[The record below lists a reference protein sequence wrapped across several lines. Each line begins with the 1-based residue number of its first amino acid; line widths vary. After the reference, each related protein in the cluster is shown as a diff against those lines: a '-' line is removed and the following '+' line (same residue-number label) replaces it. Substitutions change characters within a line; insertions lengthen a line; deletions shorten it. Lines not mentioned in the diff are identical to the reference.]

1 MKFMTPNVN
10 RALIFQGGGSLG
22 AYEAG
27 AYKAINEDLSAY
39 FRTEGRENEPIF
51 HIVSGTSIGA
61 INATLLV
68 SYVKENKT
76 WEGSSER
83 LVDFWKYLSTQPS
96 VENIPY
102 FTSYWDSW
110 RKLDRR
116 IASGESARRY
126 FSTKEFI
133 LKGVPNVFVPKTPLP
148 DHRFFDP
155 SNTWY
160 IYDNRPLKESLEKFV
175 KFPISTSFEN
185 NEPRLLLVAVDVQTL
200 TPVVFDSYE
209 KKDGTRKSEY
219 GRYGRLKSGSFEKD
233 HENAEGFEHVIR
245 YDDGIIADFVLA
257 SCSVPV
263 NYDYT
268 RLNVESRVLV
278 GEGQD
283 DNEDTGDNTR
293 PSSSSSST
301 STSTTTT
308 TTTNGNSSLRSF
320 RDGGLL
326 ANTPLRQTVLAHR
339 EYWYKVRKME
349 ENIPR
354 LRYGIINLHPAKQDY
369 LPSDYDG
376 VVDRKNDIIFHD
388 RTEFDENV
396 AVLLS
401 DFIRLAKTLIKL
413 AEANGVSKE
422 VLQKTLQEETRAVY
436 LATGKHLRYDEL
448 IKANVDVDFVVR
460 LARKNDSHTISNK
473 TFDFSKTTIQQLIQD
488 GYQET
493 KEQMKEVLARIRREL
508 SGG

>member
-1 MKFMTPNVN
+1 MRFMKPSVN

-61 INATLLV
+61 INAALLV

-76 WEGSSER
+76 WEGSGER
-83 LVDFWKYLSTQPS
+83 LIDFWEYLSTQPS

-133 LKGVPNVFVPKTPLP
+133 LKGVPNVFVPKTPQP

-160 IYDNRPLKESLEKFV
+160 VYDNRPLKESLEKFA

-185 NEPRLLLVAVDVQTL
+185 NEPRLLLVAVDVQEL

-209 KKDGTRKSEY
+209 KEDGTRKSEY
-219 GRYGRLKSGSFEKD
+219 GKYGRMKFGRS
-233 HENAEGFEHVIR
+233 ENDQEDTEGFEHVIR
-245 YDDGIIADFVLA
+245 YDDGIKADFVLA

-268 RLNVESRVLV
+268 RLNVENRVLV
-278 GEGQD
+278 GGGQG
-283 DNEDTGDNTR
+283 DNVDTGDNNG
-293 PSSSSSST
+293 PSSSSNGT
-301 STSTTTT
+301 S
-308 TTTNGNSSLRSF
+308 GLRSF
-320 RDGGLL
+320 WDGGLL

-339 EYWYKVRKME
+339 DYWNKVRKLE
-349 ENIPR
+349 ENIPK

-413 AEANGVSKE
+413 AEENGVSKE
-422 VLQKTLQEETRAVY
+422 VLQKTLKEETKAVY
-436 LATGKHLRYDEL
+436 LATGKHFRFEDL

-460 LARKNDSHTISNK
+460 LERKNDSHTISNK

-508 SGG
+508 SGR